1 MLLSRMSTP
10 NVTRD
15 QLLKAQ
21 EIVQLGNIV
30 EELRKIKLGGVD
42 TSELENKITELNDK
56 ITTMTTN
63 NNQLSQELTAAN
75 AHVSEMQ
82 GKLSN
87 GDHTNSDPT
96 PDDINEVYSRVGIT
110 E

>member
-1 MLLSRMSTP
+1 MSTP

-42 TSELENKITELNDK
+42 TADLEAKITELNEK
-56 ITTMTTN
+56 ITTLTTN
-63 NNQLSQELTAAN
+63 NNQLSQALAAAN
-75 AHVSEMQ
+75 ALVSELQ
-82 GKLSN
+82 GQLSN
-87 GDHTNSDPT
+87 VDHPNSDPT
-96 PDDINEVYSRVGIT
+96 PDDVNEVFSLIGI
-110 E
+110 ED

>member
-1 MLLSRMSTP
+1 MSTP

-30 EELRKIKLGGVD
+30 EELRKIKFGGAD

-56 ITTMTTN
+56 ITVLTTN
-63 NNQLSQELTAAN
+63 NNQLSQALAAAN
-75 AHVSEMQ
+75 ALVSELQ
-82 GKLSN
+82 GQLSN
-87 GDHTNSDPT
+87 VDPISDPT
-96 PDDINEVYSRVGIT
+96 PDDINEVFSSVGIT
-110 E
+110 D